1 MRREEPTRA
10 LPCETPVSDRADRL
24 EPIVKLTDAPT
35 AEEEHAIGSGLA
47 RFNEEQSGIRDSR
60 PLAVVVHDP
69 QTNQPVGGLTGRTSL
84 GLLFIDLFFIPADLR
99 RDGLGSRLLQLAEDE
114 ARRRGC
120 VNAVLYTINF
130 QAPGFYERHGYRILG
145 SVPCLPTGT
154 SRIFM
159 TKPLT

>member
-1 MRREEPTRA
+1 MRSAPGWHDSTKNRA
-10 LPCETPVSDRADRL
+10 
-24 EPIVKLTDAPT
+24 
-35 AEEEHAIGSGLA
+35 GSGTVGRWRWSSTILGPTS
-47 RFNEEQSGIRDSR
+47 QS
-60 PLAVVVHDP
+60 AAF
-69 QTNQPVGGLTGRTSL
+69 TGRTSL

-99 RDGLGSRLLQLAEDE
+99 RDGLGGRLLQLAEDE

-145 SVPCLPTGT
+145 SVPCLPPGT

-159 TKPLT
+159 TKPLR